1 MESLDLK
8 TLTTILRSFSNE
20 ITASGLAS
28 DFGVSYSTLAR
39 GNRNGTW
46 PPSITEGAVRTAI
59 DGYRDRFFE
68 GNGEALAAFV
78 LEQLRAMGLPTS
90 TLETALTTGG
100 YGAFVATL
108 VAQARDP
115 QPKTTDA
122 RFNPKS
128 AQSTGTAQPAAS
140 GPDAT
145 SPMTG
150 TLHTTVA
157 QQAAPLRPSTPS
169 APTAAAQPAASGPDA
184 KLAAASQPTAST
196 QPKESTHQ
204 AASAQSQAPASIATT
219 VQPLST
225 VSTGHTEHSDDATV
239 HPQSIRTPNAPSRAH
254 DLLLALPVAIVLLIG
269 SLNVSLGN
277 LFVWVASHRITF
289 CAISLGIALLPSA
302 LGALVDAPIAWNIWR
317 KDHPD
322 AEFSWH
328 AFRHVAKYGSTE
340 GIAPGAGRFN
350 LTLPYLLY
358 QPVCNVLSMMCCLAE
373 LTFVLS
379 LPGFQEFFYG
389 HEWVEYL
396 KVSVALAYYVAYE
409 FTSDNWRRPLAGD
422 PSTEICENPDNYLPS
437 RVHVW
442 ANIAHLTWT
451 VSVLMVLLLAMLAW
465 GITNFR
471 STPTP
476 ILMLWPY
483 AQAVVFYAFS
493 SASSYAVRIRATG
506 VGMFLPGVA
515 AISLAF
521 VAYALICF
529 APSIGAVLVLLTCTT
544 CFAGTVVWV
553 RRARYGEGAQWL
565 EQNRVSGAYVVTVT
579 TTIIAMLLAGVA
591 TLAFA

>member
-8 TLTTILRSFSNE
+8 TLTIILRSFSNE
-20 ITASGLAS
+20 ITATGLAS

-39 GNRNGTW
+39 GNRTGTW
-46 PPSITEGAVRTAI
+46 PPSITEGAVRGAI
-59 DGYRDRFFE
+59 DGYRNRFFG
-68 GNGEALAAFV
+68 GNGEALAQFV
-78 LEQLRAMGLPTS
+78 LEQLHTMGLDTAA
-90 TLETALTTGG
+90 LEDALAQGG

-108 VAQARDP
+108 VSTTRNP
-115 QPKTTDA
+115 QPKEAASESVPITTRKQVLAPSANAAPQKVPARTVIPAPSAIAARSATDA
-122 RFNPKS
+122 VPH
-128 AQSTGTAQPAAS
+128 AL
-140 GPDAT
+140 
-145 SPMTG
+145 
-150 TLHTTVA
+150 TLTVA
-157 QQAAPLRPSTPS
+157 P
-169 APTAAAQPAASGPDA
+169 
-184 KLAAASQPTAST
+184 T
-196 QPKESTHQ
+196 QPGPTRMS
-204 AASAQSQAPASIATT
+204 
-219 VQPLST
+219 
-225 VSTGHTEHSDDATV
+225 
-239 HPQSIRTPNAPSRAH
+239 NMPSRAH

-269 SLNVSLGN
+269 SLNVSLGD
-277 LFVWVASHRITF
+277 LFVWVAQHRFAF
-289 CAISLGIALLPSA
+289 CAISLGIAVLPSA
-302 LGALVDAPIAWNIWR
+302 LGVLVDAPIAWRAWR

-322 AEFSWH
+322 AEFSWD
-328 AFRHVAKYGSTE
+328 AFRYVAKYGSTE

-358 QPVCNVLSMMCCLAE
+358 QPVCNVLSTMCCLAE

-379 LPGFQEFFYG
+379 LPGFQEFFCG

-442 ANIAHLTWT
+442 PNIAHLTWT

-471 STPTP
+471 STPAP

-529 APSIGAVLVLLTCTT
+529 APSIGTVLVLLTCTT

-579 TTIIAMLLAGVA
+579 ATIIAMLVAGIA